1 MPLSSILSIQFYMG
15 LQHSRNAARIP
26 VTFGL
31 GGVAVEM
38 KLPPSTVWIGEQGQ
52 FGSNHVLHPGMM
64 TAWPQICFKKKMY
77 ITHHTFCFKARHVEF
92 YWGKP
97 TVISKPVH
105 CPPNKLCSVTPNLST
120 NKNAYNSKESGMN
133 IAKLLANQTKVLLA
147 LNPVLEFKGIMKSK
161 PISFAGPGHKHLCA
175 SILHVNITG
184 EYEEF
189 HIYDLDGDHFY
200 SLQHFTFPL
209 ALSSKTLDA
218 AISLTDVFKSS

>member
-1 MPLSSILSIQFYMG
+1 MVVQSASLMPISSILSIQFYMG
-15 LQHSRNAARIP
+15 LQHSRNAAGIP

-38 KLPPSTVWIGEQGQ
+38 KLPSTVWIGEQGQ
-52 FGSNHVLHPGMM
+52 FGSKHVLHPGMM

-97 TVISKPVH
+97 TVMSKPVH
-105 CPPNKLCSVTPNLST
+105 CPPNRLCKCLQF
-120 NKNAYNSKESGMN
+120 KIIWDN
-133 IAKLLANQTKVLLA
+133 IVKLLANQTKVLLA
-147 LNPVLEFKGIMKSK
+147 LNPVLEFKEIMKSK
-161 PISFAGPGHKHLCA
+161 PLSFAGPGHKHLCA

-189 HIYDLDGDHFY
+189 HIYNLDGDNFY

-209 ALSSKTLDA
+209 ALSSKILDA
-218 AISLTDVFKSS
+218 AISLTDVVKFS